1 MVKIRLRR
9 MGAKKAPF
17 YRVVVAD
24 SRYPR
29 DGRFIEE
36 IGYYDPT
43 KEPSVVS
50 IDKEKADT
58 ANKNNVDQCREDL
71 MVALTTYLD
80 AIGVLDIDTVSEED
94 MDKLEDILKN
104 FENEMTKMLTII
116 NMIVDNS
123 NSNNAVSTDVKSN
136 KVEVTD
142 ILADVLT
149 KLN

>member
-1 MVKIRLRR
+1 MYSVDIKDALNSGISFDDL
-9 MGAKKAPF
+9 M
-17 YRVVVAD
+17 
-24 SRYPR
+24 R
-29 DGRFIEE
+29 DFKYAIEDAQDE
-36 IGYYDPT
+36 
-43 KEPSVVS
+43 
-50 IDKEKADT
+50 IDKEKANT
-58 ANKNNVDQCREDL
+58 ANKAGVDQCREDL

-123 NSNNAVSTDVKSN
+123 DSNNAVSTDVKSN

>member
-1 MVKIRLRR
+1 M
-9 MGAKKAPF
+9 
-17 YRVVVAD
+17 Y
-24 SRYPR
+24 
-29 DGRFIEE
+29 
-36 IGYYDPT
+36 
-43 KEPSVVS
+43 SVDIKDALNGGIS
-50 IDKEKADT
+50 FDDLMHDFKNALEDAQDEIDKEKANT
-58 ANKNNVDQCREDL
+58 ANKAGVDQCREDL

-123 NSNNAVSTDVKSN
+123 DSNNTVSTDVKSN
-136 KVEVTD
+136 KAEVTD
-142 ILADVLT
+142 ILADVLA